1 MRQVLLLL
9 GLLVLLSPLGAAT
22 LALDADSTIDA
33 KVVSLVEQ
41 ALLQSM
47 LPRLAADG
55 QLDARLETTKVVQ
68 VYHLVLTYGE
78 RSIFLDV
85 GYEVET
91 LGERLRGQLDQE
103 GLALLGEQEHPYL
116 QYRLGSGF
124 ASSCKLDV
132 GHPYWVLDGQNQRL
146 GQVVATKNH
155 ADKELSFLSQ
165 RGGKSLGL
173 GMQLVAM
180 SPFSTALSTSLDQA
194 GHLGID
200 VRLSY
205 ALARYPF
212 SLVANVGYA
221 QPGLS
226 HVDLGL
232 QSLIPLSHLFGTKY
246 HLVRNLSLGAQ
257 ALVGIGFGLPASF
270 SLRSE
275 GLLFLSYQL
284 GPFALMVGGGNRI
297 GADSLAL
304 VEEGLFF
311 SVGTAYTYTP

>member
-1 MRQVLLLL
+1 MRQTLLLL

-22 LALDADSTIDA
+22 LALDADPTIDA

-41 ALLQSM
+41 ALRQSM
-47 LPRLAADG
+47 LPRLGPDG
-55 QLDARLETTKVVQ
+55 QLDARLETTKAVQ
-68 VYHLVLTYGE
+68 AYLLTLTYGE

-91 LGERLRGQLDQE
+91 LGERLASQLDQD
-103 GLALLGEQEHPYL
+103 GLALLGELKHPHL
-116 QYRLGSGF
+116 EYRLGSGF
-124 ASSCKLDV
+124 ASSDKLEV
-132 GHPYWVLDGQNQRL
+132 GHPYWVLDGQGLRV
-146 GQVVATKNH
+146 GQVVTTKYH

-165 RGGKSLGL
+165 RGGKPLGL
-173 GMQLVAM
+173 GMQLVGM
-180 SPFSTALSTSLDQA
+180 SPFSTALSASLDQA
-194 GHLGID
+194 GRFGID

-212 SLVANVGYA
+212 YLVANVGYA

-232 QSLIPLSHLFGTKY
+232 QSLIPLSHLFGTKH
-246 HLVRNLSLGAQ
+246 HLGRTLSLGAQ
-257 ALVGIGFGLPASF
+257 ALVGIGLGLAESLT
-270 SLRSE
+270 LRSE

-284 GPFALMVGGGNRI
+284 GSFALMVGGGNRI